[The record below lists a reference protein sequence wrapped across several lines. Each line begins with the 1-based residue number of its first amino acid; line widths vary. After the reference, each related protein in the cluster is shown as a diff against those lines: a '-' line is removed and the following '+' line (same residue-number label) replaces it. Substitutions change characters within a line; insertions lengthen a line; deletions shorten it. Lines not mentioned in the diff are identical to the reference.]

1 MKSQKKQTMFAKKKK
16 HFENNVQNERKSSTK
31 NLSTLE
37 DGRKLEVGD
46 TLQLVVT
53 YLKNKYLS
61 MYGLI
66 SLELWDDTVSM
77 DEDIL
82 DLPKLEEMCGDPD
95 NPTAGEQIKYQA
107 EYNRV
112 SKKNE
117 KTEEL
122 IRINEQ
128 KRSEIIGAF
137 LLECSSELQEKIEE
151 RDPQV
156 RMHTDLYEFKELV
169 RTAMETNLHI
179 INVHEI
185 REDLEK
191 ELRGIRMMRDETIF
205 QFKKRILTFAAKNNQ
220 AVEENKHNPD
230 SRLLPTNESQLA
242 KHFMDHLDKTR
253 YGSKMDD
260 MKSAIAMRSIQYPD
274 TLDMAVL
281 VVQSWVPT
289 TYVQPKGIDDKVVFT
304 ALSGNKMT
312 FQKQQNGQYQQ
323 INNKEN
329 KIQNGQTEKLNKDKK
344 VKDKS
349 PKSCYVCSQEGHN
362 LKTCPIVLKA
372 MKDMEPKSDKAVVEQ
387 VEKNR
392 LPAVS
397 AEKKNVSF
405 TAMSKGKDLHDD
417 DDDDSDQWTF
427 VSFQEMI
434 CSPANMRTA
443 FAATKGLRKLMKSGT
458 ITGLDSMSTSNIIRS
473 SSLVVHGST
482 KTCAAEVVQSLAGE
496 TKINLKG
503 EFIFTGKSGKSI
515 PVAVNPRSI
524 CNILCQDDILKEFHH
539 DVVMEYDEKG
549 DKVFAGFDIQYIPG
563 IITKYRSFGK
573 LLLGDMA
580 DVLNMHEFTF
590 SAVSEPTNGIKS
602 LEVVSLN
609 NFKKA
614 AMVNRVV
621 DRIMMNT
628 RSLALCV
635 KSGYM
640 TNTGF
645 SEHDIRRADQ
655 LSEIFDL
662 AKSGEFVKAQMKI
675 KAKASLGLTDDLVST
690 EVVAVADLVFDSTR
704 TYLGVVTMP
713 GSHLWLSRIGDQ
725 KYEATKSVDAVR
737 PHVDKYLQFAKS
749 RGFKV
754 KKMASDSERSIWS
767 MKEEIESHGI
777 EVIQY
782 EKGHHD
788 GTFNNIIRNFKE
800 KVRFLE
806 MKWPLKRIDEIIDGQ
821 IMAAAMMYNISPTK
835 TNLNAAP
842 PSFIASGGIPT
853 DYSKVFSKCGSMDFV
868 CANTETDTNR
878 NSTAISRAIEGVAL
892 YPVNR
897 TGSWKVLDI
906 ETGNVVVRSDIVRCA
921 VHRDAASKIDV
932 IYQKENERISKKEL
946 TLKHREE
953 RMTKQTQRNQERQ
966 LKSHTTPSKGRV
978 TKTQVEERIKP
989 GHKPA
994 VAHEMAGIP
1003 SRNLAQD
1010 FNFSIQ
1016 MSYSCGYEKHQDE
1029 AKRVMIKELAGIDD
1043 RSTWIPVMQ
1052 RDMSHAQKLK
1062 IVQGIAIIAEKY
1074 QIAEDKLETILKGR
1088 LCADGRREDV
1098 SMFLEGELAAPT
1110 VQILSLFT
1118 MMSIAATKNYHV
1130 MTFDIGQ
1137 AFLNAKIENEVY
1149 VRLDKRLSDLLI
1161 SINPSYKPYQS
1172 EHGTLVMRLL
1182 KALYGTKEA
1191 AKLWYNHFSGILIE
1205 YGYRKS
1211 ELDKCVFHKDEEDK
1225 QRSTCMI
1232 HVDDGIVLSSDPTI
1246 LAILY
1251 SKLNNTFEGKF
1262 TYSIGKVH
1270 RYLGMQIF
1278 ITDGNVLFTMTE
1290 YIKDICEEYEV
1301 TGTKRV
1307 PADPDLFSIDKT
1319 LKVLDEVIRKKYHS
1333 GVAKVLFLATRI
1345 RYDIL
1350 CATIFLSRRVKV
1362 ATSQDWN
1369 KFINVL
1375 RYLNRTSHLGLNLGG
1390 NKRNLVELKVY
1401 ADAAH
1406 AVNDNMASQTG
1417 NCISL
1422 GRGTI
1427 YAKSKD
1433 QKARAVSSYEAEMYS
1448 LSDVIPPAVWIQDF
1462 LNDAGY
1468 GDDISDSTV
1477 YEDNMSVIHSIRSG
1491 ETSSDRTRHIRIRK
1505 LFTKDFIES
1514 GRFKLEYCKSNEMI
1528 ADILTKPLQGEL
1540 FEKLRDLL
1548 LGYTI
1553 NEKEN

>member
-1 MKSQKKQTMFAKKKK
+1 
-16 HFENNVQNERKSSTK
+16 
-31 NLSTLE
+31 
-37 DGRKLEVGD
+37 
-46 TLQLVVT
+46 
-53 YLKNKYLS
+53 
-61 MYGLI
+61 
-66 SLELWDDTVSM
+66 
-77 DEDIL
+77 
-82 DLPKLEEMCGDPD
+82 MCVDPN
-95 NPTAGEQIKYQA
+95 NPTPGEQLKYQA
-107 EYNRV
+107 EYSRI
-112 SKKNE
+112 SRKND
-117 KTEEL
+117 KAEEL

-128 KRSEIIGAF
+128 KRSEIVGAF
-137 LLECSSELQEKIEE
+137 LLECSSELQDKIEE
-151 RDPQV
+151 RNPKI
-156 RMHTDLYEFKELV
+156 RMETDLFEFKDLL
-169 RTAMETNLHI
+169 RTVMETNHHI
-179 INVHEI
+179 INVHDI

-205 QFKKRILTFAAKNNQ
+205 QFKKRIITFAAKNNQ
-220 AVEENKHNPD
+220 AVEEHKHNQD

-242 KHFMDHLDKTR
+242 KHFMDNLDKTR

-274 TLDMAVL
+274 TLDMAVI
-281 VVQSWVPT
+281 VVQSWIPT
-289 TYVQPKGIDDKVVFT
+289 AYVQPKGVEDKVIFT
-304 ALSGNKMT
+304 SLNGGKMT
-312 FQKQQNGQYQQ
+312 FQKQHNGQYQQ
-323 INNKEN
+323 VSNKEN
-329 KIQNGQTEKLNKDKK
+329 KVQNGQSDKSNKDKK
-344 VKDKS
+344 AKERS
-349 PKSCYVCSQEGHN
+349 PKPCFVCSQVGHN
-362 LKTCPIVLKA
+362 AKTCPIVLKA
-372 MKDMEPKSDKAVVEQ
+372 MKDMEPKSDKAKMDELDNS
-387 VEKNR
+387 KT
-392 LPAVS
+392 AIS
-397 AEKKNVSF
+397 TEKKNVSF
-405 TAMSKGKDLHDD
+405 AALRRNNDIHDEDEDD
-417 DDDDSDQWTF
+417 DNPQWTF
-427 VSFQEMI
+427 VSFQDVI
-434 CSPANMRTA
+434 NYPASKRKE
-443 FAATKGLRKLMKSGT
+443 FAATKGLRKILKSGT
-458 ITGLDSMSTSNIIRS
+458 ITGLDSMSTSSIIRS
-473 SSLVVHGST
+473 PSLVLPGST
-482 KTCAAEVVQSLAGE
+482 SPCEPEAVESLAGE
-496 TKINLKG
+496 TRIKLKG
-503 EFIFTGKSGKSI
+503 EFIFSGKRGNSI
-515 PVAVNPRSI
+515 PVAIRPSSP

-539 DVVMEYDEKG
+539 DAVIEYDEDG
-549 DKVFAGFDIQYIPG
+549 EKVFAGFDVQYIPG

-590 SAVSEPTNGIKS
+590 SAVSESTNGIKS

-614 AMVNRVV
+614 TMVNRVV
-621 DRIMMNT
+621 DRLMMT
-628 RSLALCV
+628 PRSLALCV
-635 KSGYM
+635 KSGYL

-645 SEHDIRRADQ
+645 SENDIRRADQ
-655 LSEIFDL
+655 LSDILDL

-675 KAKASLGLTDDLVST
+675 KKKASLGLTDDLIHT
-690 EVVAVADLVFDSTR
+690 EVVALADLIFDATR

-713 GSHLWLSRIGDQ
+713 GSHLWVSRIGDQ
-725 KYEATKSVDAVR
+725 KYEETKSVAAVL
-737 PHVDKYLQFAKS
+737 PHVEKYLQFAKS

-754 KKMASDSERSIWS
+754 KKLASDSERSIWS
-767 MKEEIESHGI
+767 MQHLMESKGI
-777 EVIQY
+777 EVVQY

-788 GTFNNIIRNFKE
+788 GTFNNIIRVFKE

-806 MKWPLKRIDEIIDGQ
+806 MKWPLKRTAEIIDGQ

-835 TNLNAAP
+835 TNINAAP

-853 DYSKVFSKCGSMDFV
+853 DYSKVFGKCGSMEFV
-868 CANTETDTNR
+868 CANTEHETNR
-878 NSTAISRAIEGVAL
+878 NSTEVSRAIEGVAL

-897 TGSWKVLDI
+897 TGSWKVLNI
-906 ETGNVVVRSDIVRCA
+906 ETGNVVVRSDIIRCA
-921 VHRDAASKIDV
+921 VHRDAERKIDIISQREDERV
-932 IYQKENERISKKEL
+932 GKKELIIKHREEKRNERMSKKEL
-946 TLKHREE
+946 TLKQREE
-953 RMTKQTQRNQERQ
+953 RASKQTQRDLKHQ
-966 LKSHTTPSKGRV
+966 LKNHTTPSKGRV
-978 TKTQVEERIKP
+978 TKKEIQDRVKP
-989 GHKPA
+989 GNKPSITNDL
-994 VAHEMAGIP
+994 AGVP
-1003 SRNLAQD
+1003 SRDLAND
-1010 FNFSIQ
+1010 FNFSTQ
-1016 MSYSCGYEKHQDE
+1016 MSYSCGYEKHQSE
-1029 AKRVMIKELAGIDD
+1029 AKRVMLKELAGIDE

-1052 RDMSHAQKLK
+1052 RNMSHAQKLK
-1062 IVQGIAIIAEKY
+1062 TVQGIAIIAEKY

-1088 LCADGRREDV
+1088 LCADGRREDI

-1149 VRLDKRLSDLLI
+1149 VRLDKRLADLLI

-1172 EHGTLVMRLL
+1172 ESGTLIMRLL

-1191 AKLWYNHFSGILIE
+1191 AKLWYNHFSSILID

-1225 QRSTCMI
+1225 ERSTCMI
-1232 HVDDGIVLSSDPTI
+1232 HVDDGIVLASDPVI

-1251 SKLNNTFEGKF
+1251 SKLNETFEGKF
-1262 TYSIGKVH
+1262 TYTIGKVH

-1278 ITDGNVLFTMTE
+1278 ITNGNVLFTMTE
-1290 YIKDICEEYEV
+1290 YIKDICEEYQV

-1307 PADPDLFSIDKT
+1307 PADPDLFTIDKT
-1319 LKVLDEVIRKKYHS
+1319 LKPLEEIVRKKYHS

-1375 RYLNRTSHLGLNLGG
+1375 RYLNKTSHLGLNLGG
-1390 NKRNLVELKVY
+1390 NNEQLVELKVY

-1422 GRGTI
+1422 GKGTV

-1505 LFTKDFIES
+1505 LFTKDFLES
-1514 GRFKLEYCKSNEMI
+1514 GRFKLEYCKSSDMI
-1528 ADILTKPLQGEL
+1528 ADILTKPLQGDL
-1540 FEKLRDLL
+1540 FERLRDLI
-1548 LGYTI
+1548 LGYSI
-1553 NEKEN
+1553 PVYDMRKL